1 MHEAGEGSEFARDGY
16 ALVPDMLSP
25 ILADA
30 LLASLPEAG
39 AASRRGESV
48 YALRNVLDLPA
59 VRAIARA
66 DTVRTVVESVLGPDA
81 FVVRGI
87 FFDKTPE
94 ANWPVP
100 WHQDLSVAVRER
112 REAPGWGPWSEKAG
126 VIHVQP
132 PPEVLERMLTVRLH
146 LDDCP
151 AENGALRVLPGT
163 HRLGRLGTAE
173 TARLRET
180 VPEVVCAVR
189 RGDALLMR
197 PLLLHASSPSQQPGH
212 RRVLHLEFAADDL
225 PYGLEWAERIS

>member
-1 MHEAGEGSEFARDGY
+1 MDGAGEGSEFARDGY
-16 ALVPDMLSP
+16 VVVHDVLSP
-25 ILADA
+25 VLADA
-30 LLASLPEAG
+30 LLASLPDTG
-39 AASRRGESV
+39 AVSRRGESV

-66 DTVRTVVESVLGPDA
+66 DTVRAVVESVLDPDA

-100 WHQDLSVAVRER
+100 WHQDLSVAVQER
-112 REAPGWGPWSEKAG
+112 RDAPGWGPWSEKAG

-146 LDDCP
+146 IDDCL

-173 TARLRET
+173 TMRLRET
-180 VPEVVCAVR
+180 VPEVVCAAH

-225 PYGLEWAERIS
+225 PHGLEWAERIS